1 MPTIAEGVCV
11 RSRENA
17 PHAHV
22 HVCSKSFFYRSGGEE
37 LDVDLH
43 VDHASTS
50 TQFLLLADGLYVG
63 KDF

>member
-1 MPTIAEGVCV
+1 MSALVKMLHMHMCTCA
-11 RSRENA
+11 A
-17 PHAHV
+17 KA
-22 HVCSKSFFYRSGGEE
+22 FFTGQVED

>member
-1 MPTIAEGVCV
+1 MSALV
-11 RSRENA
+11 NA